1 MRFISLLLLALLMSG
16 CATKSPLYI
25 YRPPNDTGPGWTITA
40 RAEDQVVKD
49 IIHIM
54 INDQEVITGSL
65 YELKMKDTFT
75 GKYEEYNIVA
85 DCFLKTNSSI
95 AGSHECSVSVDD
107 ERAVLLIF

>member
-1 MRFISLLLLALLMSG
+1 MRFISLIMLALLMIG
-16 CATKSPLYI
+16 CASQSSMFV
-25 YRPPNDTGPGWTITA
+25 YRPPDDTGTGWTISA
-40 RAEDQVVKD
+40 RADDHVVKD

-54 INDQEVITGSL
+54 FDDQEVITGSL

-75 GKYEEYNIVA
+75 GKYENYNITA

-95 AGSHECSVSVDD
+95 AGSHECAIYVND